1 MAAAA
6 VSAKQR
12 APTWES
18 EVIGLFA
25 ELPRLIPA
33 ARVAVGGVLESLL
46 TEQTLSTS
54 ETRSTEALLATLR
67 QSRLT

>member
-6 VSAKQR
+6 VSAKLR
-12 APTWES
+12 APTWEG
-18 EVIGLFA
+18 EVIELFA

-33 ARVAVGGVLESLL
+33 VRLAVGGVLESLL